1 VRPASRFPLP
11 ASRCFFIE
19 VPLASTAAPPVP
31 QTVRDTSFF
40 GHPRGLSTLFFTEMW
55 ERFSYYGMRA
65 LLILFMTASVGS
77 GGLGFD
83 TAKAGAIYGTYVSL
97 VYITSLPGGW
107 LADRFLGQRRATLY
121 GGVLIMLGHICL
133 AVPSLTSFYS
143 GLGLVTLGTGLL
155 KPNISTMVGA
165 LYTPEDE
172 RRDAG
177 FSLYYMGINTGAF
190 IAPLVCGWF
199 AQSEQFGR
207 VLGAM
212 GIAPE
217 NSWHWGF
224 GMAAVGMFFGL
235 VQYLA
240 GWKHLGSAGMYP
252 APAESPEA
260 VASQRR
266 LLRMSAAGLVG
277 GGVLLWLLSRAGI
290 VNITAQ
296 GVSNVLGAV
305 LVLTTVVFFLWMFLA
320 GRWTPEERKRLLVVL
335 VLFVAAMIFWSVF
348 EQAGS
353 TLNLFAQRA
362 TRTEAFGVRFP
373 PSWLQSVAPFM
384 LVVLSPVFAWIW
396 IRMGKR
402 DPSSPAKFAFGLVCV
417 SLSFAIL
424 VIPAREAQLGV
435 RVSPLWLVATYLLH
449 TIGELCLSPVGLS
462 AMTRLAPA
470 RIVGL
475 TMGVWFLA
483 LSAGNYLG
491 GRVAGLYESFS
502 LPQLFGAVALFA
514 AAAAVVLAF
523 LVRPIRRMLER

>member
-1 VRPASRFPLP
+1 VTAAARPA
-11 ASRCFFIE
+11 
-19 VPLASTAAPPVP
+19 APD
-31 QTVRDTSFF
+31 TVRDTRFF
-40 GHPRGLSTLFFTEMW
+40 GHPKGLSTLFFTEMW

-65 LLILFMTASVGS
+65 LLILFMTAPLAA

-121 GGVLIMLGHICL
+121 GGVLIMLGHISL
-133 AVPSLTSFYS
+133 AIPSMSSFYA

-155 KPNISTMVGA
+155 KPNISTMVGE

-199 AQSEQFGR
+199 AQSEQFRGI
-207 VLGAM
+207 LGAM

-217 NSWHWGF
+217 SSWHWGF
-224 GMAAVGMFFGL
+224 AMAAVGMFFGL

-260 VASQRR
+260 ANAQRR
-266 LLRMSAAGLVG
+266 LLRIGLAAVVGIAVLVWALAAAGV
-277 GGVLLWLLSRAGI
+277 VR
-290 VNITAQ
+290 ITAQ
-296 GVSNVLGAV
+296 GVSNVLGVV
-305 LVLTTVVFFLWMFLA
+305 LLLTTVAFFAWMFLA
-320 GRWTPEERKRLLVVL
+320 AHWTPEERKRLIVVL
-335 VLFVAAMIFWSVF
+335 VLFVAALIFWSVF

-362 TRTEAFGVRFP
+362 TRTEAFGISFP
-373 PSWLQSVAPFM
+373 PSWLQSVAPFL

-396 IRMGKR
+396 WRLGPR
-402 DPSSPAKFAFGLVCV
+402 DPSSPTKFTIGLVCV

-424 VIPAREAQLGV
+424 VIPAQAAEQGI
-435 RVSPLWLVATYLLH
+435 RVSPLWLVATYFLH
-449 TIGELCLSPVGLS
+449 TVGELCLSPVGLS

-475 TMGVWFLA
+475 TMGVWFVA
-483 LSAGNYLG
+483 LSVGNYLG
-491 GRVAGLYESFS
+491 GRVGGLYESFS
-502 LPQLFGAVALFA
+502 LPQLFGVVALFA
-514 AAAAVVLAF
+514 AAAAVVLA
-523 LVRPIRRMLER
+523 LLIRPIRRMLAR

>member
-1 VRPASRFPLP
+1 MATVAAGVDAP
-11 ASRCFFIE
+11 
-19 VPLASTAAPPVP
+19 APPP
-31 QTVRDTSFF
+31 RDTRFF
-40 GHPRGLSTLFFTEMW
+40 GHPKGLSTLFFTEMW

-65 LLILFMTASVGS
+65 LLILFMTAPLAT

-121 GGVLIMLGHICL
+121 GGVLIMLGHISL
-133 AVPSLTSFYS
+133 AIPSLSTFYT

-190 IAPLVCGWF
+190 IAPLACGWA
-199 AQSEQFGR
+199 AQSEQFRGILTR
-207 VLGAM
+207 M

-217 NSWHWGF
+217 SSWHWGF
-224 GMAAVGMFFGL
+224 GLAAVGMFLGL
-235 VQYLA
+235 VQYLS
-240 GWKHLGSAGMYP
+240 GWKHLGDAGMYP
-252 APAESPEA
+252 ATPDSAEA
-260 VASQRR
+260 ATSQRR
-266 LLRMSAAGLVG
+266 TLRIGLAVAFGGAALV
-277 GGVLLWLLSRAGI
+277 WLLARTGA
-290 VNITAQ
+290 VTVTAQ
-296 GVSNVLGAV
+296 GVSNSLGVVLI
-305 LVLTTVVFFLWMFLA
+305 LTTVVFFLWMFLA
-320 GRWTPEERKRLLVVL
+320 GNWTSEERKRLVVVL
-335 VLFVAAMIFWSVF
+335 VLFVAATIFWSVF

-362 TRTEAFGVRFP
+362 TRTEAFGYDFP
-373 PSWLQSVAPFM
+373 SSWLQSVAPFS

-396 IRMGKR
+396 WRLGPR
-402 DPSSPAKFAFGLVCV
+402 DPSSPAKFTIGLVFV
-417 SLSFAIL
+417 SLSFALL
-424 VIPAREAQLGV
+424 VIPAQVAEQGI

-475 TMGVWFLA
+475 TMGVWFVA

-491 GRVAGLYESFS
+491 GRVGGLYESFS
-502 LPQLFGAVALFA
+502 LPQLFGVVALFA
-514 AAAAVVLAF
+514 GGAAVVLA
-523 LVRPIRRMLER
+523 LLIKPIRRMLER

>member
-1 VRPASRFPLP
+1 VTAAARPA
-11 ASRCFFIE
+11 
-19 VPLASTAAPPVP
+19 APD
-31 QTVRDTSFF
+31 TVRDTRFF
-40 GHPRGLSTLFFTEMW
+40 GHPKGLSTLFFTEMW

-65 LLILFMTASVGS
+65 LLILFMTAPLAA

-121 GGVLIMLGHICL
+121 GGVLIMLGHISL
-133 AVPSLTSFYS
+133 AIPSMSSFYA

-155 KPNISTMVGA
+155 KPNISTMVGE

-199 AQSEQFGR
+199 AQSEQFRGI
-207 VLGAM
+207 LGAM

-217 NSWHWGF
+217 SSWHWGF
-224 GMAAVGMFFGL
+224 AMAAVGMFFGL

-260 VASQRR
+260 ANAQRR
-266 LLRMSAAGLVG
+266 LLRIGLAAVVGIAVLVWALAAAGV
-277 GGVLLWLLSRAGI
+277 VR
-290 VNITAQ
+290 ITAQ
-296 GVSNVLGAV
+296 GVSNVLGVV
-305 LVLTTVVFFLWMFLA
+305 LLLTTVAFFAWMFLA
-320 GRWTPEERKRLLVVL
+320 AHWTPEERKRLIVVL
-335 VLFVAAMIFWSVF
+335 VLFVAALIFWSVF

-362 TRTEAFGVRFP
+362 TRTEAFGIAFP
-373 PSWLQSVAPFM
+373 PSWLQSVAPFL

-396 IRMGKR
+396 WRLGPR
-402 DPSSPAKFAFGLVCV
+402 DPSSPTKFTIGLVCV

-424 VIPAREAQLGV
+424 VIPAQAAEQGI
-435 RVSPLWLVATYLLH
+435 RVSPLWLVATYFLH
-449 TIGELCLSPVGLS
+449 TVGELCLSPVGLS

-475 TMGVWFLA
+475 TMGVWFVA
-483 LSAGNYLG
+483 LSVGNYLG
-491 GRVAGLYESFS
+491 GRVGGLYESFS
-502 LPQLFGAVALFA
+502 LPQLFGVVALFA
-514 AAAAVVLAF
+514 AAAAVVLA
-523 LVRPIRRMLER
+523 LLIRPIRRMLAR

>member
-1 VRPASRFPLP
+1 MG
-11 ASRCFFIE
+11 
-19 VPLASTAAPPVP
+19 
-31 QTVRDTSFF
+31 RDTRFF
-40 GHPRGLSTLFFTEMW
+40 GHPKGLSTLFFTEMW

-65 LLILFMTASVGS
+65 LLILFMTAPLAA

-121 GGVLIMLGHICL
+121 GGVLIMLGHISL
-133 AVPSLTSFYS
+133 AIPSMSSFYA

-155 KPNISTMVGA
+155 KPNISTMVGE

-199 AQSEQFGR
+199 AQSEQFRGI
-207 VLGAM
+207 LGAM
-212 GIAPE
+212 GLAPE
-217 NSWHWGF
+217 SSWHWGF
-224 GMAAVGMFFGL
+224 AMAAVGMFFGL

-252 APAESPEA
+252 APPESPQA
-260 VASQRR
+260 ATAQRR
-266 LLRMSAAGLVG
+266 LLRIGLAVVAGIAVLVWALAAAGV
-277 GGVLLWLLSRAGI
+277 VR
-290 VNITAQ
+290 ITAQ
-296 GVSNVLGAV
+296 GVSNVLGVV
-305 LVLTTVVFFLWMFLA
+305 LLLTTVAFFAWMFLA
-320 GRWTPEERKRLLVVL
+320 AHWTPEERKRLIVVL
-335 VLFVAAMIFWSVF
+335 VLFVAALIFWSVF

-362 TRTEAFGVRFP
+362 TRTEAFGISFP
-373 PSWLQSVAPFM
+373 PSWLQSVAPFL

-396 IRMGKR
+396 WRLGPR
-402 DPSSPAKFAFGLVCV
+402 DPSSPTKFTIGLVCV

-424 VIPAREAQLGV
+424 VIPAQAAEQGI
-435 RVSPLWLVATYLLH
+435 RVSPLWLVATYFLH
-449 TIGELCLSPVGLS
+449 TVGELCLSPVGLS

-475 TMGVWFLA
+475 TMGVWFVA
-483 LSAGNYLG
+483 LSVGNYLG
-491 GRVAGLYESFS
+491 GRVGGLYESFS
-502 LPQLFGAVALFA
+502 LPQLFGVVALFA
-514 AAAAVVLAF
+514 AAAAVVLA
-523 LVRPIRRMLER
+523 LLIRPIRRMLAR

>member
-1 VRPASRFPLP
+1 MATAVRPT
-11 ASRCFFIE
+11 
-19 VPLASTAAPPVP
+19 TARPD
-31 QTVRDTSFF
+31 RDTRFF
-40 GHPRGLSTLFFTEMW
+40 GHPKGLQTLFFTEMW

-65 LLILFMTASVGS
+65 LLILFMTAPIAA

-121 GGVLIMLGHICL
+121 GGVFIMLGHISL
-133 AVPSLTSFYS
+133 AIPSLTTFYT

-155 KPNISTMVGA
+155 KPNISTLVGE

-199 AQSEQFGR
+199 AQSEQFR
-207 VLGAM
+207 
-212 GIAPE
+212 GILSSAGLSPE
-217 NSWHWGF
+217 SSWHWGF
-224 GMAAVGMFFGL
+224 AMAAIGMFFGL

-240 GWKHLGSAGMYP
+240 GWKHLGTAGMYP
-252 APAESPEA
+252 APVESPA
-260 VASQRR
+260 QAASQRR
-266 LLRMSAAGLVG
+266 RLRLGLALVIGGAMLLALLSAAGAV
-277 GGVLLWLLSRAGI
+277 R
-290 VNITAQ
+290 ITAQ
-296 GVSNVLGAV
+296 GVSNALGVVL
-305 LVLTTVVFFLWMFLA
+305 LITTVGFFAWMFFA
-320 GRWTPEERKRLLVVL
+320 AQWTPDERKRLVVVL

-353 TLNLFAQRA
+353 TLNLFAQRD
-362 TRTEAFGVRFP
+362 TRTEAFGFSFP
-373 PSWLQSVAPFM
+373 PSWLQSVAPFL

-396 IRMGKR
+396 WRLGPR
-402 DPSSPAKFAFGLVCV
+402 DPSSPTKFTIGLVCV

-424 VIPAREAQLGV
+424 VFPAQAAEQGI
-435 RVSPLWLVATYLLH
+435 RVSALWLVATYFLH
-449 TIGELCLSPVGLS
+449 TVGELCLSPVGLS

-483 LSAGNYLG
+483 LSVGNYLG
-491 GRVAGLYESFS
+491 GRVGGLYESFS
-502 LPQLFGAVALFA
+502 LPGLFGAVAAFA
-514 AAAAVVLAF
+514 AAAALVLA
-523 LVRPIRRMLER
+523 LLIRPIRRMLAQ

>member
-1 VRPASRFPLP
+1 LTAIVDR
-11 ASRCFFIE
+11 
-19 VPLASTAAPPVP
+19 TAAPDG
-31 QTVRDTSFF
+31 VRDTRFF

-65 LLILFMTASVGS
+65 LLILFMTASVAT

-83 TAKAGAIYGTYVSL
+83 TATAGAIYGTYVSL

-133 AVPSLTSFYS
+133 AVPTLASFYS

-207 VLGAM
+207 VLEAM
-212 GIAPE
+212 GIARE
-217 NSWHWGF
+217 SSWHWGF

-252 APAESPEA
+252 APAESPA
-260 VASQRR
+260 AAASQRR
-266 LLRMSAAGLVG
+266 LLRVGLAGLFG
-277 GGVLLWLLSRAGI
+277 GGLLLWLLSRAGI
-290 VNITAQ
+290 VTITAQ

-305 LVLTTVVFFLWMFLA
+305 LVLTTVVFFLWLFLA
-320 GRWTPEERKRLLVVL
+320 GKWTPEERKRLVVVL
-335 VLFVAAMIFWSVF
+335 VLFVAAVIFWSVF

-362 TRTEAFGVRFP
+362 TRTEAFGIPFP
-373 PSWLQSVAPFM
+373 PSWLQSVAPFL

-402 DPSSPAKFAFGLVCV
+402 DPSSPAKFTFGLVCV
-417 SLSFAIL
+417 ALSFAIL
-424 VIPAREAQLGV
+424 VIPGQAAQAGI

-483 LSAGNYLG
+483 LSAGNYVG
-491 GRVAGLYESFS
+491 GRVAGLYESFT

-514 AAAAVVLAF
+514 AAAAVVLAL

>member
-1 VRPASRFPLP
+1 LATAVRP
-11 ASRCFFIE
+11 
-19 VPLASTAAPPVP
+19 STPP
-31 QTVRDTSFF
+31 QVRDTRFF
-40 GHPRGLSTLFFTEMW
+40 GHPKGLQTLFFTEMW

-65 LLILFMTASVGS
+65 LLILFMTAPIAA

-121 GGVLIMLGHICL
+121 GGVLIMLGHISL
-133 AVPSLTSFYS
+133 AIPSLTTFYT
-143 GLGLVTLGTGLL
+143 GLGLVTL
-155 KPNISTMVGA
+155 VGE

-199 AQSEQFGR
+199 AQSEQFR
-207 VLGAM
+207 
-212 GIAPE
+212 GILTSAGVAPE
-217 NSWHWGF
+217 SSWHWGF
-224 GMAAVGMFFGL
+224 GMAAIGMFLGL

-252 APAESPEA
+252 ARVESPEQA
-260 VASQRR
+260 AAQKK
-266 LLRMSAAGLVG
+266 LLRLGLAVVLG
-277 GGVLLWLLSRAGI
+277 GAVLLWLLSAAG
-290 VNITAQ
+290 VVTITAQ
-296 GVSNVLGAV
+296 GVSNALGLIL
-305 LVLTTVVFFLWMFLA
+305 LVTTVAFFAWMFLA
-320 GRWTPEERKRLLVVL
+320 AKWTADERKRLVVVL
-335 VLFVAAMIFWSVF
+335 VLFVAALIFWSVF

-353 TLNLFAQRA
+353 TLNLFAQRD
-362 TRTEAFGVRFP
+362 TRTEVFGMPFP
-373 PSWLQSVAPFM
+373 PSWLQSVAPFL

-396 IRMGKR
+396 WRLRHR
-402 DPSSPAKFAFGLVCV
+402 DPSSPAKFTIGLVCV

-424 VIPAREAQLGV
+424 VIPAQAAEQGI
-435 RVSPLWLVATYLLH
+435 RVSPLWLVATYFLH
-449 TIGELCLSPVGLS
+449 TVGELCLSPVGLS

-483 LSAGNYLG
+483 LSVGNYLG
-491 GRVAGLYESFS
+491 GRVGGLYEAFS
-502 LPQLFGAVALFA
+502 LPGLFGAVAGFA
-514 AAAAVVLAF
+514 AAAALVLA
-523 LVRPIRRMLER
+523 LLIRPIQRMLAR